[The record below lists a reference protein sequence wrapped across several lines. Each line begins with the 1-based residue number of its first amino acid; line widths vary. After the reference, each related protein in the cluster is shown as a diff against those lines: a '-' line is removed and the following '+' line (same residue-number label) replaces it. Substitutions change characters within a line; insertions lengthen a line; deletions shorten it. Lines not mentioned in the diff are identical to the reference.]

1 LSLLV
6 VGSVAFDTVE
16 TPFGKA
22 DRVLGG
28 SATFFVLAASY
39 FIQPRLVG
47 IVGADFPEEF
57 LEEFKRRGV
66 DLAGLQV
73 SREGKTFHWSGRYEG
88 DMNAAQTLGVSLN
101 VLGSYKACVPESF
114 RDSEYVFLAND
125 HPQTQ
130 IDVLAAVKGKPFAV
144 ADTRDFWISEEPA
157 LLETLLGRL
166 DGLVLNEHEARL
178 MTGHSNLVRAGADIL
193 ERGPG
198 FVVIKKGEHG
208 ALLFSSE
215 GISAH
220 PGLPAVRGAR
230 PDRRRRRLRGR
241 AHGLSGRLRQALA
254 RRRAPRP
261 DLRHR
266 DGLVAVEDFSVKPFH
281 TVSRTSSTSGTTPS
295 CGPSASDAGAV
306 TPPRPGRRAGVGR
319 GFRISRCTPPG
330 QDVKPVLGIP
340 SRPEPAPRRRGEDR
354 DGQPT
359 ATRTPAPDARARAR
373 PRGGPDARPDREAV
387 RQGRDHAAR

>member
-1 LSLLV
+1 MSLLV

-47 IVGADFPEEF
+47 IVGADFPEAF

-73 SREGKTFHWSGRYEG
+73 SREGKTFHWTGRYEG

-101 VLGSYKACVPESF
+101 VLGSYKASVPESF

-130 IDVLAAVKGKPFAV
+130 LDVLAAVKGKPFAV

-157 LLETLLGRL
+157 LLEQLLGRL

-178 MTGHSNLVRAGADIL
+178 MTGHANLVRAGADIL
-193 ERGPG
+193 RRGPG

-208 ALLFSSE
+208 ALLFSTE
-215 GISAH
+215 GIAAI
-220 PGLPAVRGAR
+220 PACPLEEVRDPTGAGDAFAGGLMGYLASSGKRSLDAVR
-230 PDRRRRRLRGR
+230 RGLTYGTVT
-241 AHGLSGRLRQALA
+241 AS
-254 RRRAPRP
+254 
-261 DLRHR
+261 
-266 DGLVAVEDFSVKPFH
+266 VAVEDFSVKPFQ
-281 TVSRTSSTSGTTPS
+281 TVSRDELNERH
-295 CGPSASDAGAV
+295 DAFL
-306 TPPRPGRRAGVGR
+306 RAIR
-319 GFRISRCTPPG
+319 F
-330 QDVKPVLGIP
+330 
-340 SRPEPAPRRRGEDR
+340 
-354 DGQPT
+354 
-359 ATRTPAPDARARAR
+359 
-373 PRGGPDARPDREAV
+373 
-387 RQGRDHAAR
+387 